1 MKAMTVLAVG
11 AHPDDLEI
19 LCGGTLARY
28 AREGCR
34 VIMAHVLN
42 GDKGHY
48 TMNSRRLAAIRRREA
63 QAAGRLIDA
72 QVIGLDLPDG
82 ELFSTLAV
90 RKIMMDLVRKTR
102 PDIIVTHAPTDYMSD
117 HTVTSQ
123 VTCDAS
129 FYAASPLFKTR
140 QAAHS
145 KIAPIVFMDTLAGID
160 FQPAEYVDISKTF
173 QVKMD
178 MLSCHQS
185 QLKWLKEHDGIDMLE
200 MIETIA
206 RFRGLQCGV
215 RYAEA
220 FGIYKAWGRNVT
232 ARLLPQASD

>member
-1 MKAMTVLAVG
+1 MKAITVLAVG

-28 AREGCR
+28 ARKGYR
-34 VIMAHVLN
+34 VVMAHVLN

-48 TMNSRRLAAIRRREA
+48 TMNPRRLVAIRRREA
-63 QAAGRLIDA
+63 QAAGRMINA

-82 ELFSTLAV
+82 QLFSTLAT
-90 RKIMMDLVRKTR
+90 RKIMMDLVRRTR
-102 PDIIVTHAPTDYMSD
+102 PDMIITHAPADYISD
-117 HTVTSQ
+117 HTTTSQ

-129 FYAASPLFKTR
+129 FYAAAPLFKTR
-140 QAAHS
+140 RAAHS
-145 KIAPIVFMDTLAGID
+145 KIAPIVFMDTLAGIH
-160 FQPAEYVDISKTF
+160 FHPAEYVDISKTF

-200 MIETIA
+200 MVATTA

-215 RYAEA
+215 RHAEA
-220 FGIYKAWGRNVT
+220 FRIYEAWGRNVPF
-232 ARLLPQASD
+232 RLLP